1 MSAFVDAL
9 RAADKAATGAPWKIR
24 DTGVALS
31 WSSYNTTPNE
41 SGTALTMSDFRGGVT
56 ESQCIDG
63 GGAELYPAESR
74 CKSGDDKANPT
85 RVANDALIVLLRN
98 AAPEIAALV
107 EAAALVIKHRWP
119 REGHLQPSLEQLESA
134 LADLDAKGGA
144 K

>member
-9 RAADKAATGAPWKIR
+9 RAADKAASLAPWEWESNQDGYPTELLSLGVGVIR
-24 DTGVALS
+24 PEIAVSPKDGRLS
-31 WSSYNTTPNE
+31 AYLSNDAGSAEVDHP
-41 SGTALTMSDFRGGVT
+41 DF
-56 ESQCIDG
+56 
-63 GGAELYPAESR
+63 
-74 CKSGDDKANPT
+74 
-85 RVANDALIVLLRN
+85 ALIVLLRN

-134 LADLDAKGGA
+134 LADLDAKGGG